1 MSPRE
6 KTNSERINVF
16 FSPEILSELKNTSS
30 MEAGSILP
38 EMLKIYLALFAMQY

>member
-1 MSPRE
+1 MDEVRDAL
-6 KTNSERINVF
+6 KQW
-16 FSPEILSELKNTSS
+16 ILSELKNTSS